1 MSFALSVTQAA
12 PACSEHELV
21 AAVRRGDDRAFEEL
35 YSRYRGRIGSYVF
48 GMVGDHQRAEDIA
61 QEVFISALRRLR
73 DTERPIAFKPWIY
86 EIAKNACIDEFRR
99 TRRTREVPLQ
109 EDEDDAAPMP
119 LVANGVDSAIEN
131 KQRLENLRGAFH
143 GLSESHHKLIVMR
156 ELEGLSYDQIGER
169 MGMTKPVVES
179 QLFRARKRLGEEY
192 DELVSGRRCE
202 HVQSV
207 IAADGERPLRTL
219 GIRERR
225 QFARHL
231 SHCQP
236 CRRHARMAGVD
247 EQFFHV
253 PGLAAKLAALFPFPF
268 LRWRRGRNSSG
279 GDEAAAAGS
288 SHTIAALQ
296 SLPVV
301 ARLADP
307 SSPMFGLSRAGAAV
321 AALVIAGA
329 GGGFVAGVEHGS
341 SSRHATPAHSAP
353 ASGAI
358 AAPAGRTIHV
368 TPAVAGGG
376 GNVPPRVRKPSS
388 GRGGGGGGAAGHGGS
403 GGSGGSAS
411 SGSQSSGGS
420 RSSVG
425 GALGSVGSTVQ
436 GVTSGGGSNS
446 LGQVVSGASNTL
458 NQASQG
464 ASNAANQVTQG
475 ASNAVNQV
483 TQGASNAAN
492 QATQGASSAVNQA
505 TQGASSAVNQ
515 VTQGATN
522 PVNQAAGG
530 ASNAA
535 SSAGNTL
542 GNLTHP

>member
-1 MSFALSVTQAA
+1 
-12 PACSEHELV
+12 
-21 AAVRRGDDRAFEEL
+21 
-35 YSRYRGRIGSYVF
+35 
-48 GMVGDHQRAEDIA
+48 
-61 QEVFISALRRLR
+61 
-73 DTERPIAFKPWIY
+73 
-86 EIAKNACIDEFRR
+86 
-99 TRRTREVPLQ
+99 VPLQ
-109 EDEDDAAPMP
+109 DDEDDAAPMP
-119 LVANGVDSAIEN
+119 LVANGLDSAIEN

-207 IAADGERPLRTL
+207 IAHDGERPLRTL

-231 SHCQP
+231 AHCQP

-268 LRWRRGRNSSG
+268 LRWRRGRGRSG

-307 SSPMFGLSRAGAAV
+307 SSPVLGLSRAGAAV
-321 AALVIAGA
+321 AALVIAAA
-329 GGGFVAGVEHGS
+329 GGGFVAGVEHGA
-341 SSRHATPAHSAP
+341 SSRHATPANSAP
-353 ASGAI
+353 ARGAI
-358 AAPAGRTIHV
+358 ATAAARAIHV

-376 GNVPPRVRKPSS
+376 GSVPPRVRKPTGGS
-388 GRGGGGGGAAGHGGS
+388 GGGGGGAGHGGS
-403 GGSGGSAS
+403 GGSGGSAW
-411 SGSQSSGGS
+411 SGSQSGGGS
-420 RSSVG
+420 RSSAG

-436 GVTSGGGSNS
+436 GVSSGGGSNS
-446 LGQVVSGASNTL
+446 LGQVVTGASNTL

-464 ASNAANQVTQG
+464 ASNAVNQATQGASGAVNQVTQG
-475 ASNAVNQV
+475 ASNAVNQ
-483 TQGASNAAN
+483 AR
-492 QATQGASSAVNQA
+492 
-505 TQGASSAVNQ
+505 QGASSAVNQ
-515 VTQGATN
+515 VTQGAANT
-522 PVNQAAGG
+522 VNHVTSG
-530 ASNAA
+530 ATNAA
-535 SSAGNTL
+535 SNTASSVGNTL